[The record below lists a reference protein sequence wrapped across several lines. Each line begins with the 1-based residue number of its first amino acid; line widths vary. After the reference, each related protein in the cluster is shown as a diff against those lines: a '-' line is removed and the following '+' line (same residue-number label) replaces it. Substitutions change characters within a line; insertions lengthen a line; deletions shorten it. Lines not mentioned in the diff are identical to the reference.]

1 MHRVAALTLLT
12 LLARVAHADVSG
24 EKAGKEMPAPGEDDQ
39 LYSCKQKT
47 GEVAVQFKPEMEVKE
62 LLAWVMGFT
71 CKNFVLDPRIV
82 ATKRLVTIVAPNK
95 MSSQEAYRVFLVA
108 LATIGYTLVP
118 TGNVIKVVDSK
129 YAKNEAMAIA
139 RSVDGNSQFVRYV
152 YRPNYAQA
160 EALIQAFTQIKS
172 VDGDV
177 QQIGGM
183 LLITDYGSNVQSM
196 LSLGK
201 LIDVPKGSD
210 GLYLL
215 PVKYADATKLVDKL
229 NTLLGLGANAP
240 STPARVDPKAP
251 VQAQVATAV
260 PSKILVDERTN
271 TLIIAASA
279 MAYERVKALVQGIDI
294 QIEIEG
300 GSSVHVYRLGS
311 SVAEEVAKTL
321 EAALGAGRSQ
331 QQQPARPG
339 AGAAQPG
346 ATPAVPAGPVDALGS
361 SVEGQVKVVADKL
374 TNSLLVVSSG
384 RDYFAI
390 KEIIKAI
397 DVARRQVYI
406 ETVIMEVAEGSSLD
420 LGTSSHGGIPG
431 LGGLL
436 LGGVQLPS
444 LSSLSLASGTANVPN
459 GLAGALIGKTL
470 AGSQSLF
477 GKSIPSYGVLFQAL
491 ANNDRTRVIT
501 TPHIIGI
508 DNEETNLRGGTNIS
522 YERGSSSFLNGG
534 VTTTQNIERKP
545 LELKLWVKPHI
556 FVDDQVLIE
565 LKLDSEDLGGTDAL
579 KQPIWTNRNIETKL
593 VVRDQQTVV
602 VGGMTQERELFSAQ
616 KVPLLGDIPI
626 LGNLFKYTKKE
637 KRKTKLLVMMTPYIV
652 KDHIDMQNMVDRKV
666 REGREFAGSFGALD
680 HTKYV
685 PAIDYTRKR
694 GLIEEINR
702 SVQSFDEEIAARA
715 QLRQP
720 VGVKPGPIEYGDQ

>member
-12 LLARVAHADVSG
+12 LLARVSHADVSG
-24 EKAGKEMPAPGEDDQ
+24 EKPGKEMPAPGEDDQ

-152 YRPNYAQA
+152 YRPSYAQA
-160 EALIQAFTQIKS
+160 DALIQAFTQIKS

-177 QQIGGM
+177 QPIGGM

-229 NTLLGLGANAP
+229 NTLLGVTQGPAA
-240 STPARVDPKAP
+240 TPARVDPKAP

-294 QIEIEG
+294 QLEIEG
-300 GSSVHVYRLGS
+300 GASVHVYRLGS

-331 QQQPARPG
+331 QPQTPAKPG
-339 AGAAQPG
+339 AAA
-346 ATPAVPAGPVDALGS
+346 AVPAVPAGPVEQTGS
-361 SVEGQVKVVADKL
+361 SVEGQVKIVADKL

-390 KEIIKAI
+390 KEIIKQI
-397 DVARRQVYI
+397 DVPRRQVYI

-444 LSSLSLASGTANVPN
+444 LSSLSLASGSASVPN

-602 VGGMTQERELFSAQ
+602 VGGMTQEREIFSAQ

-637 KRKTKLLVMMTPYIV
+637 KRKTKLVVMMTPYIV
-652 KDHIDMQNMVDRKV
+652 KDHIDMQHMVDRKV
-666 REGREFAGSFGALD
+666 REGREFAGSFALD

-685 PAIDYTRKR
+685 PAIDYGRKR
-694 GLIEEINR
+694 GLVEEINR
-702 SVQSFDEEIAARA
+702 AVQSFDEESAARA
-715 QLRQP
+715 QFKQP
-720 VGVKPGPIEYGDQ
+720 VGVKPGAIEYGDQ